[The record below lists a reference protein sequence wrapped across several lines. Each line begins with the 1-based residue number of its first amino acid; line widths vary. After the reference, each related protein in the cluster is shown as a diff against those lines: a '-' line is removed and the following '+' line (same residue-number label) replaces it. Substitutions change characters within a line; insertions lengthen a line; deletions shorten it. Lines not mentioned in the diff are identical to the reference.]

1 MTIIIFWVFF
11 SLLVVLLAQ
20 RRGRSGAGYFL
31 LSLLIS
37 PLLTAILLLVL
48 PVNQEQLDRSNL
60 QSGGMKK
67 CPHCAELI
75 KADASVC
82 RYCGRGVVAATPKPS
97 ASDMQL
103 RASLQRKFAAQQG
116 KDDADV
122 APVMDLTRR

>member
-1 MTIIIFWVFF
+1 MTIVIFWIFF

-31 LSLLIS
+31 LSLFIS

-48 PVNQEQLDRSNL
+48 PVNQEQIDRSSL
-60 QSGGMKK
+60 RSGGMKK

-82 RYCGRGVVAATPKPS
+82 RYCGRAVVAPSPKPT
-97 ASDMQL
+97 ASDVQV
-103 RASLQRKFAAQQG
+103 RASLQRKLAAQQG
-116 KDDADV
+116 KDGADT